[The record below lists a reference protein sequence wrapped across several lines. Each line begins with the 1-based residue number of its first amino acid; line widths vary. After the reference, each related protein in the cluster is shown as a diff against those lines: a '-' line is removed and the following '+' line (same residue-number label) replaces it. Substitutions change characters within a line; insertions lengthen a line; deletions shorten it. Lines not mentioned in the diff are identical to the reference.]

1 MIASVHSALAH
12 LVEGIEG
19 VSQVIRNGETA
30 PHYDFQM
37 PLLSL
42 PYRLDLDLNNLA
54 GNMPYIVTP
63 ETAKSA
69 TPIASSGIRAG
80 VVWSGNPNHANDH
93 NRSCPIEALS
103 PLFDRPGITWFS
115 LQVGERS
122 SDVAKISAPLVDL
135 SPDLTDFNVTAATIA
150 ELDLVISVDTAVAHL
165 AGAMGK
171 PVWILLPY
179 APDWRWMSD
188 GDRSPWYESAALFR
202 QNNPGD
208 WRSVVNDVDNA
219 LSRSF

>member
-1 MIASVHSALAH
+1 MF
-12 LVEGIEG
+12 E
-19 VSQVIRNGETA
+19 
-30 PHYDFQM
+30 
-37 PLLSL
+37 
-42 PYRLDLDLNNLA
+42 
-54 GNMPYIVTP
+54 
-63 ETAKSA
+63 
-69 TPIASSGIRAG
+69 
-80 VVWSGNPNHANDH
+80 
-93 NRSCPIEALS
+93 
-103 PLFDRPGITWFS
+103 RPGGTWFS

-122 SDVAKISAPLVDL
+122 ADFAKISAPLVDL

-179 APDWRWMSD
+179 APDWRWMSE

-208 WRSVVNDVDNA
+208 WRSVVNDVDEA
-219 LSRSF
+219 LSQSF